1 MVLPHE
7 SALLTTGCV
16 EAESRDSAAVRRP
29 ETAAVVQKDCL
40 ATEDEMAADI
50 NLSSAMTILGVM
62 AVTTIVPRR
71 DDHAMPP
78 RATHPVIARRNIY

>member
-50 NLSSAMTILGVM
+50 NLSSAMTILGGVM
-62 AVTTIVPRR
+62 AVTTI
-71 DDHAMPP
+71 DCA
-78 RATHPVIARRNIY
+78 AA